1 MKDRLNILEATDTR
15 ESHIEKYNHIDI
27 ALDPMPYGGATTTC
41 ESLSMG
47 VPVIT
52 FAGNGMVGRLTA
64 SILQSA
70 NLNKYIARSLKDYVE
85 LAKLSYK
92 EGIRNI
98 EERKRLREEVRR
110 SNLGVSERVAKYIE
124 QICSLN

>member
-1 MKDRLNILEATDTR
+1 
-15 ESHIEKYNHIDI
+15 
-27 ALDPMPYGGATTTC
+27 
-41 ESLSMG
+41 
-47 VPVIT
+47 
-52 FAGNGMVGRLTA
+52 MVGRLTA

-110 SNLGVSERVAKYIE
+110 SNLGVSERVAKKYRADLQVSIDK
-124 QICSLN
+124 